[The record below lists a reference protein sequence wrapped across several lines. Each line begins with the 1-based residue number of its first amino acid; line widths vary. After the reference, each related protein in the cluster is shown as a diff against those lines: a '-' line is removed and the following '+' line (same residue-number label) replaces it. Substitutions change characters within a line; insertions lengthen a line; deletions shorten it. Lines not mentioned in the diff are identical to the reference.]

1 MIRTNRY
8 NIPKVFERFEKAN
21 EHTTGGAD
29 ISVSALIDA
38 PQIAHLS
45 RLHEAELTE
54 DVGDGILRLIGTAIH
69 LVLEEGCEAS
79 DIVEER
85 YHAEV
90 GGMKISGQVD
100 RLELVNEVFL
110 GDGESHDRALTTYK
124 LQDWKTTACKTM
136 AHNPEGKES
145 WINQV
150 NVYNFLAQYNGV
162 EIDRLE
168 IVAIFRDWAKAGAR
182 GQENYPEC
190 AVGVIPITMWPI
202 EETKKYIEWRVSLHS
217 ATVPAECTL
226 EDKWQ
231 SKPTYAVVKP
241 GNKRATKVFNSE
253 FEAQSFIN
261 EKMLLAEIE
270 ERPGRAMRCEA
281 YCPVNQFCDQYKRES
296 GNW

>member
-1 MIRTNRY
+1 MIRTNRH
-8 NIPKVFERFEKAN
+8 NIPKVFENFEKAN
-21 EHTTGGAD
+21 EHTAGGAD
-29 ISVSALIDA
+29 ISVTALIDA

-54 DVGDGILRLIGTAIH
+54 DVGDGILRLLGTAIH
-69 LVLEEGCEAS
+69 HVLEVGCEVT
-79 DIVEER
+79 DIVEMR
-85 YHAEV
+85 FHAEV
-90 GGMKISGQVD
+90 DGMKISGQVD
-100 RLELVNEVFL
+100 RLEILNA
-110 GDGESHDRALTTYK
+110 GEPEPIRCN
-124 LQDWKTTACKTM
+124 LQDWKTTSCKTM

-150 NVYNFLAQYNGV
+150 NVYNYLAWANGLDI
-162 EIDRLE
+162 EKLE

-182 GQENYPEC
+182 GQENYPDC

-217 ATVPAECTL
+217 AIVPAECTL